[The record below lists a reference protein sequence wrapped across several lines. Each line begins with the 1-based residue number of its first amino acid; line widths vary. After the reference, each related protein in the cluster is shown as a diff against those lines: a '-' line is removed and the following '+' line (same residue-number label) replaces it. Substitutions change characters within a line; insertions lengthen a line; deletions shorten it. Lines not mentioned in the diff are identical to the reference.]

1 MPCPAREL
9 SVRFGVG
16 TSPRIVSDE
25 LWDLVELLLPLRER
39 RFRHPGLKPLPDRD
53 VLCGILYVLHTGI
66 QWEYLPKDLGF
77 GSGMSCWRRLRDWNE
92 AGVWQR
98 LHEILLAELNAAAR
112 LDWSRC
118 VVDSS
123 HVRALKGGSTRA
135 PSPVDRGRAGSK
147 HHLITD
153 GHGTPLAVLLTGGN
167 RNDVTQLPPLLDA
180 IPPARGRVGHPRRKP
195 DPLFADRGYDHD
207 IYRGQVRAR
216 GIVPAIAR
224 RGTLHGTGL
233 ATYRWVV
240 ERTFA
245 WLHGFRRLRF
255 RWERRA
261 DIHEAFL
268 KLACCLITHRQLGV
282 SCLP

>member
-1 MPCPAREL
+1 MGA
-9 SVRFGVG
+9 
-16 TSPRIVSDE
+16 SPWIVPDE
-25 LWDLVELLLPLRER
+25 LWDSLEPLLPKRPR
-39 RFRHPGLKPLPDRD
+39 RFRHPGRKPLPDRE

-66 QWEYLPKDLGF
+66 QWEHLPQELGF
-77 GSGMSCWRRLRDWNE
+77 GSGMTCWRRLRDWNE

-98 LHEILLAELNAAAR
+98 LHEVLLAELNAAAR

-123 HVRALKGGSTRA
+123 HVRALKGGSNTG

-147 HHLITD
+147 HHVITD

-167 RNDVTQLPPLLDA
+167 RNDVTQLLPLLDA
-180 IPPARGRVGHPRRKP
+180 VPPVRGRVGHPRRRP
-195 DPLFADRGYDHD
+195 DSLFADRGYDHD
-207 IYRGQVRAR
+207 VYRDQVRAR

-233 ATYRWVV
+233 GTYRWVV
-240 ERTFA
+240 ERTIA
-245 WLHGFRRLRF
+245 WLHSFRRLRI

-268 KLACCLITHRQLGV
+268 KLACCLITHRQLRSLREPPIAG
-282 SCLP
+282 